1 MLATVAF
8 LAFWIIVGLALFLI
22 AMRRGPRGVRAS
34 LQSHAQGSGS
44 QRAVLT
50 LFIVF
55 YVAVG
60 IAVPALLINGNEDN
74 ADAHVGGTQI
84 ALTKQE
90 VKGRELFGQN
100 CANCHTLAA
109 AEASGL
115 VGPNLDQLRPPAELV
130 DDAIIRGRQRGGGT
144 MPAGLLE
151 GSEAEDVAAF
161 VAATAGR

>member
-8 LAFWIIVGLALFLI
+8 LAFWILVGLALFFI
-22 AMRRGPRGVRAS
+22 AMRRGPRGKHVAAEGEGRGSRRAI
-34 LQSHAQGSGS
+34 
-44 QRAVLT
+44 LT
-50 LFIVF
+50 SFLVF

-60 IAVPALLINGNEDN
+60 IAVPALLITGNEDN

-84 ALTKQE
+84 SLTKQE
-90 VKGRELFGQN
+90 VKGRELFGQR
-100 CANCHTLAA
+100 CANCHVLAA
-109 AEASGL
+109 AESEGP

-130 DDAIIRGRQRGGGT
+130 YDAIVRGRQRGGGT

-151 GSEAEDVAAF
+151 GSQAEDVAAF